1 MRRTGV
7 SLFVATVSFQGFPAP
22 LEPTFVPADFSLTH
36 RANSKFLNAKSCC
49 SKNKTPVNSAKLIK
63 SLCTAVDWGDVF
75 EDFAFVIEVLPIVHE
90 HLLWVSEKV
99 SLYYQVP
106 KIPPLT

>member
-22 LEPTFVPADFSLTH
+22 LEPTFVPV
-36 RANSKFLNAKSCC
+36 ANSKFLNAKSCC
-49 SKNKTPVNSAKLIK
+49 SKNKTPVNSAKFIK